1 MPADQ
6 IKNISVV
13 GAGLMGHGIAQVFA
27 LSGRNVT
34 LTDARADALPRAKEG
49 IAKILDTFVAHE
61 LTTRQ
66 EADAA
71 LGRVALEP
79 DFEKAVKDADYV
91 TEAVFEDVEL
101 KQKVFAELDR
111 YCRPGVILTSN
122 TSGLSSNAI
131 ASQTKRKALCSV
143 THFWNPPH
151 ILPLVEI
158 VRNDETSEST
168 VQTIL
173 ELLRSANKT
182 PVVVQKDI
190 PGQVGNRLQYALF
203 REAVSLVENG
213 ICSPEDVDTVIKMSF
228 GRRLSTIGVLET
240 ADVNA
245 TSLWANISHYL
256 FKELD
261 TAQDT
266 HKYLKDL
273 IEKGRTGVNAGGG
286 FHDWPKEKLDRT
298 LARRDA
304 ELLRWLQVDKKEREA
319 APTSARA

>member
-1 MPADQ
+1 MSADQ
-6 IKNISVV
+6 IETIAVV

-27 LSGRNVT
+27 LSGRQVT
-34 LTDARADALPRAKEG
+34 LTDARPETLPKARDG
-49 IAKILDTFVAHE
+49 IALILDLFVQHD
-61 LTTRQ
+61 LTTRA

-71 LGRVALEP
+71 LARVKLEP
-79 DFEKAVKDADYV
+79 DFARAVGQADYV
-91 TEAVFEDVEL
+91 TEAVFEELEL
-101 KQKVFAELDR
+101 KQKVFADLDR
-111 YCRPGVILTSN
+111 ACRPGVILTSN
-122 TSGLSSNAI
+122 TSGLSSNGI
-131 ASQTKRKALCSV
+131 AKLTERQPLCCV

-151 ILPLVEI
+151 ILPLVEV
-158 VRNDETSEST
+158 VRNDQTSDQT

-173 ELLRSANKT
+173 DLLRSANKT

-203 REAVSLVENG
+203 REAVSLVEKG
-213 ICSPEDVDTVIKMSF
+213 VCTPEDVDTVIKMSF

-256 FKELD
+256 FRELD

-266 HKYLKDL
+266 HPYLRRL
-273 IEKGRTGVNAGGG
+273 IEEGRTGVSAGAG
-286 FHDWPKEKLDRT
+286 FHDWPAEKLERT

-304 ELLRWLQVDKKEREA
+304 ELLRWLQVDKREREG
-319 APTSARA
+319 R

>member
-1 MPADQ
+1 MPGGADA
-6 IKNISVV
+6 IRRISVV

-27 LSGRNVT
+27 LAGREVT
-34 LTDARADALPRAKEG
+34 LTDARPEALPKARDG
-49 IAKILDTFVAHE
+49 IARNLDLFVQHDLA
-61 LTTRQ
+61 TRA

-71 LGRVALEP
+71 LGRVTLEP
-79 DFEKAVKDADYV
+79 SFAKAVGEADYV
-91 TEAVFEDVEL
+91 VEAVFEDIEL
-101 KQKVFAELDR
+101 KQRIFADLDR
-111 YCRPGVILTSN
+111 ATRPGVILTSN
-122 TSGLSSNAI
+122 TSGLSSNGI
-131 ASQTKRKALCSV
+131 ASRTTRKALCCV

-151 ILPLVEI
+151 ILPLVEV
-158 VRNDETSEST
+158 VRNDETSEET
-168 VQTIL
+168 VRTIL
-173 ELLRSANKT
+173 ELMRSANKT

-203 REAVSLVENG
+203 REAVSLVEKG
-213 ICSPEDVDTVIKMSF
+213 VCSAEDVDTVIKMSF

-266 HKYLKDL
+266 HPYLTGL
-273 IEKGRTGVNAGGG
+273 IERGRTGVAAGAG
-286 FHDWPKEKLDRT
+286 FHDWPAEKLERT

-304 ELLRWLQVDKKEREA
+304 ELLRWLQQDKKERTQA
-319 APTSARA
+319 VAR

>member
-1 MPADQ
+1 MPDA
-6 IKNISVV
+6 IRTIAVV

-27 LSGRNVT
+27 LSGRDVL
-34 LTDARADALPRAKEG
+34 LTDARPEALPKARDG
-49 IAKILDTFVAHE
+49 IARILDLFVAHD
-61 LTTRQ
+61 LATRG

-71 LGRVALEP
+71 LGRVRLEP
-79 DFEKAVKDADYV
+79 GLAAAVGEADYV
-91 TEAVFEDVEL
+91 VEAVFEDVAL
-101 KQKVFAELDR
+101 KQSVFEELDR
-111 YCRPGVILTSN
+111 ACRPGVILTSN

-131 ASQTKRKALCSV
+131 ASRTSRKARCAV

-151 ILPLVEI
+151 ILPLVEV
-158 VRNDETSEST
+158 VRNDETSDET
-168 VQTIL
+168 VATIL

-182 PVVVQKDI
+182 PVVVRRDI

-203 REAVSLVENG
+203 REAVSLVEKG
-213 ICSPEDVDTVIKMSF
+213 VCSAEDVDTVIKMSF

-261 TAQDT
+261 CAQDT
-266 HKYLKDL
+266 HQFLKGL
-273 IEKGRTGVNAGGG
+273 IEQGRTGVNAGAG
-286 FHDWPKEKLDRT
+286 FHDWPADKLERT

-304 ELLRWLQVDKKEREA
+304 ELLRWLQVDKRERE
-319 APTSARA
+319 SQG

>member
-1 MPADQ
+1 MPADHVRK
-6 IKNISVV
+6 IAVV

-27 LSGRNVT
+27 LSGREVT
-34 LTDARADALPRAKEG
+34 LTDARPETLPKAREG
-49 IAKILDTFVAHE
+49 IARILDLFVQHD
-61 LTTRQ
+61 LTTRA

-71 LGRVALEP
+71 LGRVRLEP
-79 DFEKAVKDADYV
+79 DFGRAVGDADYV

-101 KQKVFAELDR
+101 KQRVFAELDAA
-111 YCRPGVILTSN
+111 CRPGVILTSN

-131 ASQTKRKALCSV
+131 AKLTKRKPLCCV

-151 ILPLVEI
+151 ILPLVEV
-158 VRNDETSEST
+158 VRNDQTSDET
-168 VQTIL
+168 VATIL
-173 ELLRSANKT
+173 ALLRSANKT

-203 REAVSLVENG
+203 REAVSLVEKG
-213 ICSPEDVDTVIKMSF
+213 VCTPEDVDTVIKMSF

-266 HKYLKDL
+266 HPYLKKL
-273 IEKGRTGVNAGGG
+273 IEQGRTGVNAGGG
-286 FHDWPKEKLDRT
+286 FHDWPADKLERT

-304 ELLRWLQVDKKEREA
+304 ELLRWLQVDKREREA
-319 APTSARA
+319 AG

>member
-1 MPADQ
+1 
-6 IKNISVV
+6 
-13 GAGLMGHGIAQVFA
+13 
-27 LSGRNVT
+27 VT
-34 LTDARADALPRAKEG
+34 LTDAQPDALPKAREG
-49 IAKILDTFVAHE
+49 IAKILDLFVQYNLA
-61 LTTRQ
+61 TRA

-71 LGRVALEP
+71 LGRVTLEP
-79 DFEKAVKDADYV
+79 NFEKAVGDADYV
-91 TEAVFEDVEL
+91 VEAVFENIEL
-101 KQKVFAELDR
+101 KQKVFTDLDR
-111 YCRPGVILTSN
+111 ATKPGVILTSN
-122 TSGLSSNAI
+122 TSGLSSNGI
-131 ASQTKRKALCSV
+131 ASKTNRKALCAV

-151 ILPLVEI
+151 ILPLVEV
-158 VRNDETSEST
+158 VRNDETSEET

-173 ELLRSANKT
+173 DLMRSANKT

-203 REAVSLVENG
+203 REAVSLVEQG
-213 ICSPEDVDTVIKMSF
+213 VCSAEDVDTVIKMSF

-266 HKYLKDL
+266 HPYLKNL
-273 IEKGRTGVNAGGG
+273 IEKGRTGVKEGAG
-286 FHDWPKEKLDRT
+286 FHDWPAEKLDRT

-304 ELLRWLQVDKKEREA
+304 ELLRWLQQDKKEREERLA
-319 APTSARA
+319 AR